1 MQFYFN
7 NLVSYYFL
15 KVRNE
20 LTKSPKITS
29 LIISDGTK
37 GMENQ
42 SLAVAKLL
50 GFDFELIN
58 YKPNYL
64 VRKFPPFGKFISTS
78 EVIKKLKQ
86 KPLPTFVITTGRR
99 MTGISIAIKSFFKDR
114 IKTIHVQNPKISRK
128 YFDLL
133 LIPEHDKITGTN
145 IIQTKGALSFFLNH
159 EIKDKKNLNQNKPI
173 IFLMVGGNNKRYN
186 PQNSDYYDLSMK
198 VVNATKLLNAK
209 LIISTSRRTGRKS
222 EKVLNSIFTK
232 QLNDFQLHTFKDKNP
247 YPDILKTADYLIV
260 TSDSVNMVSETAT
273 ISTPLFVS
281 YFRKEEGKILNF
293 LKNLEELGI
302 IKRFEGILFKYNKN
316 NLNTNAETILKINK
330 FFRS

>member
-1 MQFYFN
+1 
-7 NLVSYYFL
+7 
-15 KVRNE
+15 
-20 LTKSPKITS
+20 LTESTKITS
-29 LIISDGTK
+29 LVISDGTK

-58 YKPNYL
+58 YKPHYL
-64 VRKFPPFGKFISTS
+64 LRKIPLVGKFILTS
-78 EVIKKLKQ
+78 KIIRNLKQ

-99 MTGISIAIKSFFKDR
+99 MTGISIAIKSYFKNN
-114 IKTIHVQNPKISRK
+114 IKTIHIQNPKISSK

-133 LIPEHDKITGTN
+133 LIPEHDKITGKN
-145 IIQTKGALSFFLNH
+145 IIQTKGALSFFLNN
-159 EIKDKKNLNQNKPI
+159 EIKDKKKITQKKPI
-173 IFLMVGGNNKRYN
+173 IFLMVGGNNKRYV

-198 VVNATKLLNAK
+198 VVNASKLLNAK
-209 LIISTSRRTGRKS
+209 LVISTSRRTGRKA
-222 EKVLNSIFTK
+222 EKVLKSIFTK
-232 QLNDFQLHTFKDKNP
+232 HLNDFKLHTFNDKNP

-293 LKNLEELGI
+293 LENLKELEI
-302 IKRFEGILFKYNKN
+302 IKKFEGTLFNYNKN
-316 NLNTNAETILKINK
+316 NLNTNAQTILKINK

>member
-1 MQFYFN
+1 M
-7 NLVSYYFL
+7 
-15 KVRNE
+15 
-20 LTKSPKITS
+20 TKSTKITS
-29 LIISDGTK
+29 WIISDGTK

-50 GFDFELIN
+50 DSEFEIIN
-58 YKPNYL
+58 HKPQYL
-64 VRKFPPFGKFISTS
+64 LRKFPLIGKFTLTS
-78 EVIKKLKQ
+78 KIIKKLKQ
-86 KPLPTFVITTGRR
+86 KHLPTFVITTGRR
-99 MTGISIAIKSFFKDR
+99 MTGVSIAIKSFFKNK
-114 IKTIHVQNPKISRK
+114 IKTIHIQNPKISSK
-128 YFDLL
+128 HFDLL
-133 LIPEHDKITGTN
+133 LIPEHDKITGKN

-159 EIKDKKNLNQNKPI
+159 EIKDKKKLTQKKPI

-209 LIISTSRRTGRKS
+209 LVISTSRRTGRKA
-222 EKVLNSIFTK
+222 EKVLKSIFTK
-232 QLNDFQLHTFKDKNP
+232 QLNDYQFHTFNDKNP

-293 LKNLEELGI
+293 LENLTELGI
-302 IKRFEGILFKYNKN
+302 IKKFEGTLFNYNKN